1 MAENTVT
8 GHVIQE
14 TGRLTAISHVSRY
27 LIADIDVSI
36 LGQQQ

>member
-14 TGRLTAISHVSRY
+14 AGRLPAIRY